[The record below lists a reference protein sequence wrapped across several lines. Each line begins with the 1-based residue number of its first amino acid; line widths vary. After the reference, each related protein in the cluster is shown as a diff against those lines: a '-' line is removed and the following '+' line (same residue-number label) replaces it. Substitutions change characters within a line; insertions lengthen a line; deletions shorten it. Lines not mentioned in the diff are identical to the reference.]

1 MRKHRH
7 IETNLC
13 YHLMNRMAHR
23 AFFLTPDERSRAIDL
38 MRRAETFSGVQV
50 LAYSFMT
57 NHFHI
62 YTYVPDP
69 ADIDDDE
76 ILHRV
81 KTLYRGASLNVILDE
96 WMHLQDEERLSSK
109 SKKRHGNDQV
119 LSDSRFAELK
129 RKLLQRMWNS
139 SEFMRTF
146 KQHFTMSYNGRHEH
160 SGTMWECRYVE
171 RHHKPRNP
179 DMSRTAAYIDSNAV
193 KAGLASSAQDYEWC
207 SFAAACHG
215 DVKARRGYEFIYGS
229 SVDWETVRQMHE
241 SAIGESAQEAQ
252 RNLRL
257 STDGT
262 PQKESNPS
270 SAKDPGLGDPSLF
283 PIELERG
290 HAAIAVKVLE
300 LLADGPQT
308 SASLRDAVGIG
319 SGDYFTRTYLRP
331 LLELGK
337 IERTIPSNPR
347 AQKQM
352 YRLVPS

>member
-7 IETNLC
+7 IGTNLC

-62 YTYVPDP
+62 YVYVPDP
-69 ADIDDDE
+69 VDIDDDE
-76 ILHRV
+76 ILRRV

-96 WMHLQDEERLSSK
+96 WKRLHDEELLFCNHK
-109 SKKRHGNDQV
+109 QDPEDAHGH
-119 LSDSRFAELK
+119 SDSRFSELK

-160 SGTMWECRYVE
+160 TGTMWECRYVE

-193 KAGLASSAQDYEWC
+193 KAGLASSAQDYKWC

-215 DVKARRGYEFIYGS
+215 DEKARRGYEFIYGS
-229 SVDWETVRQMHE
+229 SFDWATVRQTHE
-241 SAIGESAQEAQ
+241 SVIGESAQEVQ
-252 RNLRL
+252 RRL
-257 STDGT
+257 HPSTDGMV
-262 PQKESNPS
+262 QKEPTPPS
-270 SAKDPGLGDPSLF
+270 AEGPGMEAPSLF

-290 HAAIAVKVLE
+290 HAAIAMKVLD
-300 LLADGPQT
+300 LLSDGPQT
-308 SASLRDAVGIG
+308 SAALRDAVGIG

-337 IERTIPSNPR
+337 VERTIPSNPR
-347 AQKQM
+347 ARKQM
-352 YRLVPS
+352 YRLVSS